1 MSFHLGWLLLAFS
14 ELQKNDCRCRTPPG
28 SASTSFLWVG
38 MSRRRLRQQRCPH
51 SNRQRWR
58 EYTSTPPVKRAR
70 NKLRHEQSRWEVAL
84 THKADVLLFEAHK
97 STADIVAGIPQIDVH
112 VVTHLARDFKGMLNQ
127 ELVLFRLNKS
137 LYSSF
142 WYTSLPFSFSI
153 PYIVNKVEF

>member
-1 MSFHLGWLLLAFS
+1 MTVDVELLPARHPLLFFGG
-14 ELQKNDCRCRTPPG
+14 ECRVEGFDSSGVLTAIG
-28 SASTSFLWVG
+28 SGGGNIHPL
-38 MSRRRLRQQRCPH
+38 
-51 SNRQRWR
+51 
-58 EYTSTPPVKRAR
+58 PPVKRAR

-127 ELVLFRLNKS
+127 ELVLLRLNKS

-153 PYIVNKVEF
+153 PYIVNKVEL